1 VITLEVADLVVIA
14 GRTLGLSTGQVLD
27 LLDAGAAEIALARA
41 RPGTDPGNPAS
52 PAAALLCALVQDQP
66 LRRGN
71 QQVALAA
78 TLQFLA
84 LNGWDVDTGPP
95 DAVAAMVTAVAARV
109 LDIKDVA
116 DWLAPR
122 LRPSGRAAT
131 GVKEAPMRDRPALP
145 LAERIRRATMRTRS
159 KGMFMRFT
167 DRARR
172 VVVLA
177 QDQARE
183 LGHGFVGTEHLLL
196 GLLAEGEGV
205 AALALESLGI
215 SLEEARGRVEEIA
228 GRGQDAPVGHIPFT
242 PSAKKVLERSLR
254 EAVQLGHNYVGTEH
268 LLLSLLAEGDD
279 ITAQVLAG
287 RGAGYALA
295 QERVV
300 ALLTGRYEQ
309 ADPTTRLVRLP
320 VPADLADVTEQLRQV
335 QRQKTAAFEAGD
347 LDSVAALRGQ
357 EKQLR
362 AEKLRLEHEW
372 AAGVDVR
379 AVIAE
384 NQRVHRELDRL
395 RDLLR
400 QHGIEPDSGT
410 AQTAQTA

>member
-1 VITLEVADLVVIA
+1 MTCLTLPP
-14 GRTLGLSTGQVLD
+14 
-27 LLDAGAAEIALARA
+27 
-41 RPGTDPGNPAS
+41 PGTPWTRRGRAANPPGPATC
-52 PAAALLCALVQDQP
+52 AAVLLHALVRQRP

-78 TLQFLA
+78 MLQFLA
-84 LNGWDVDTGPP
+84 LNGQDMNP
-95 DAVAAMVTAVAARV
+95 DPAGDVAAMVTRIAAGA
-109 LDIKDVA
+109 LGINDVA

-122 LRPSGRAAT
+122 LRPGGRAA
-131 GVKEAPMRDRPALP
+131 GRMKEAPMRPRPALP
-145 LAERIRRATMRTRS
+145 LAERIRRATLRTRP

-177 QDQARE
+177 QDEARE
-183 LGHGFVGTEHLLL
+183 LGHGFVSPGHLLL

-215 SLEEARGRVEEIA
+215 SLEEARDRVEEIA
-228 GRGQDAPVGHIPFT
+228 GRGQGAPAGRIPFT
-242 PSAKKVLERSLR
+242 PPAKQALERALR
-254 EAVQLGHNYVGTEH
+254 EAVQLGHTYIGTEH
-268 LLLSLLAEGDD
+268 LLLSLLAGGDD

-287 RGAGYALA
+287 RGTGYDLVR
-295 QERVV
+295 ERVV

-309 ADPTTRLVRLP
+309 ADPKTRLVRLP
-320 VPADLADVTEQLRQV
+320 VPAGLADVTEQLRQV
-335 QRQKTAAFEAGD
+335 QRQKTAAFEQGD
-347 LDSVAALRGQ
+347 LEGAAALRGR

-372 AAGVDVR
+372 AASVDVQ

-400 QHGIEPDSGT
+400 QHGIEPDGGT
-410 AQTAQTA
+410 ARTA

>member
-1 VITLEVADLVVIA
+1 VIALEVADLVLIA
-14 GRTLGLSTGQVLD
+14 GRTLGLDTGQVLD
-27 LLDAGAAEIALARA
+27 LLDSAAAEHALAQA
-41 RPGTDPGNPAS
+41 RPGSEPADPATH
-52 PAAALLCALVQDQP
+52 AAALLHALVRQRP
-66 LRRGN
+66 LRRGS

-78 TLQFLA
+78 MLQFLA
-84 LNGWDVDTGPP
+84 LNGWDMDPDPSGP
-95 DAVAAMVTAVAARV
+95 VAAMVSQLAAGT
-109 LDIKDVA
+109 LDTKDVA

-131 GVKEAPMRDRPALP
+131 RVKEAPMRDRPALP
-145 LAERIRRATMRTRS
+145 LAERIRRATMRTRP

-177 QDQARE
+177 QDEARE

-215 SLEEARGRVEEIA
+215 SLEEARDRVEEIA
-228 GRGQDAPVGHIPFT
+228 GRGQDAPAGHIPFT
-242 PSAKKVLERSLR
+242 PPAKRVLERALR
-254 EAVQLGHNYVGTEH
+254 EALQLGHHYIGTEH
-268 LLLSLLAEGDD
+268 LLLSLLTEGDG

-287 RGAGYALA
+287 RGAGYALV

-309 ADPTTRLVRLP
+309 ADPKTRLVRLP
-320 VPADLADVTEQLRQV
+320 VPAGLADATEQLRQV

-347 LDSVAALRGQ
+347 LDSVVALRAR

-400 QHGIEPDSGT
+400 QHGIEPDGGT
-410 AQTAQTA
+410 ARTA